1 MSREPDD
8 NDQDAFA
15 ELMKYLGQDETT
27 VPPLEDEPADEGAEE
42 APTEADCW
50 GAQLTGRTSKCSP
63 GFVLGKGHFKNKFCH
78 ACRMNGLA
86 VPAARVRTVLSNCNL
101 RNELRPG
108 FWSGPSL
115 KQNVV
120 GSFRLINQTA
130 DCIGS
135 PLLLTSDESAYPAT
149 STYLDVVPSDIVDAN
164 NYVNLI
170 VSKGTLVPVSRE
182 RMAANALARSG
193 SGESA
198 ASSSPSKGSA
208 AGKRTHAQ
216 LDVELE
222 EDQRRKSP
230 ATIDEKEGAAGLH
243 ERVSLGGATAGS
255 SVDSRASAAMTSSL
269 DIALALRE
277 ASTLHGAGG
286 FVPLESRHRRISHD
300 SFSSFRD
307 DFSSFNSNSGASSG
321 GHTPPEGRTPPSSS
335 PPPSSA
341 ASSVSAQVTDS
352 LTAACTISSPPRS
365 TSPLYYAPP
374 QRPAAQ
380 HPPPPG
386 MPQQVLPLAVSSGYA
401 GTAPALP
408 PPSSADLQELMHHI
422 SQANH
427 LTMRILG
434 RPGAPLLPGGRPL
447 VPEQQRILL
456 SQAEGYQRS
465 MGQIRS
471 WLGDTAPSLSHAFG
485 VAIGD
490 SDAHAEGWDVARRG
504 AGEPEAWETLGSSGG
519 AHSNPP
525 GLPPSRWPSVPP
537 VAVPFFTASHGIQAP
552 PALPTTAMPLPFP
565 ARQAAPPPFPYQTT
579 TPSYSEAHEL
589 EPDVSSL

>member
-1 MSREPDD
+1 MTK
-8 NDQDAFA
+8 DAFA

-27 VPPLEDEPADEGAEE
+27 VPPLGSEPADEGAEE

-50 GAQLTGRTSKCSP
+50 GAQLTGAHLKVLAW
-63 GFVLGKGHFKNKFCH
+63 FVLGKGHFKNKFCH
-78 ACRMNGLA
+78 ACRRNGLA

-208 AGKRTHAQ
+208 AGKRTQAQ

-286 FVPLESRHRRISHD
+286 FVPLESRHRDLARLLLLLPRRLLLVPTPTRAPPRAATRRPGTHAAHLLPTALLSRLLGQRPGHRLPHRSLHHLISATLHFT
-300 SFSSFRD
+300 SVLRPATAT
-307 DFSSFNSNSGASSG
+307 GCTA
-321 GHTPPEGRTPPSSS
+321 
-335 PPPSSA
+335 SA
-341 ASSVSAQVTDS
+341 AAWNASR
-352 LTAACTISSPPRS
+352 CFPSP
-365 TSPLYYAPP
+365 
-374 QRPAAQ
+374 
-380 HPPPPG
+380 
-386 MPQQVLPLAVSSGYA
+386 
-401 GTAPALP
+401 
-408 PPSSADLQELMHHI
+408 
-422 SQANH
+422 
-427 LTMRILG
+427 
-434 RPGAPLLPGGRPL
+434 
-447 VPEQQRILL
+447 
-456 SQAEGYQRS
+456 
-465 MGQIRS
+465 
-471 WLGDTAPSLSHAFG
+471 
-485 VAIGD
+485 
-490 SDAHAEGWDVARRG
+490 
-504 AGEPEAWETLGSSGG
+504 
-519 AHSNPP
+519 
-525 GLPPSRWPSVPP
+525 
-537 VAVPFFTASHGIQAP
+537 
-552 PALPTTAMPLPFP
+552 
-565 ARQAAPPPFPYQTT
+565 
-579 TPSYSEAHEL
+579 
-589 EPDVSSL
+589 